1 MRRKWV
7 KITLVVFLV
16 FLPIIIH
23 QVYRRMTALPKTVS
37 LATGASGGRYSQ
49 LTERLAVRIES
60 RLPTT
65 VNRISSSGSL
75 DNLRFLAEGKVDF
88 ALYQPGT
95 ADVLDGASQP
105 GTENVRFVANL
116 YLQPVHFIVRR
127 GAGIAGPADLRGKRV
142 AVGLFDSGDYA
153 ASLVLLDHFG
163 IGEDAVEAEH
173 LEYAQIKRRF
183 DAGTLDA
190 AFITV
195 GVQAPVFSEVLSTCG
210 CDVIDVPY
218 AEALATK
225 NAAMSEYTIP
235 AGLYRAGPDAMPAK
249 DVQTVALGAQFLTR
263 RSVPTNLVEEICG
276 IVLGEDFLKENHL
289 GEVISGGTDFA
300 RQKPEF
306 AIHSGAAHFYDP
318 HLRPLLDP
326 DFVEASEGL
335 RSFVVS
341 ILIAAFL
348 GVRWFNQKRI
358 KKKEHKLDRYV
369 RSLLDIE
376 RRQVPLDDTAD
387 TDDSQ
392 SLENLLDEVTFLRQ
406 EALRAFTAHELTEDR
421 AAECFVQ
428 MCHALSN
435 KINAKIS
442 RQRMDAKLSQI
453 VDRLESRDSEGG

>member
-1 MRRKWV
+1 MSRKWV

-16 FLPIIIH
+16 LLPIIIH
-23 QVYRRMTALPKTVS
+23 QAYRRMTALPKTVT
-37 LATGASGGRYSQ
+37 LATGASRGRYSQ
-49 LTERLAVRIES
+49 LTERLAARIES

-65 VNRISSSGSL
+65 VKRIPSRGSL
-75 DNLRFLAEGKVDF
+75 QNLKLLAEAKVDF

-95 ADVLDGASQP
+95 VDALDGSSQLD
-105 GTENVRFVANL
+105 TQNVRFVANL

-127 GAGIAGPADLRGKRV
+127 GAGITNPSDLRGKRV

-163 IGEDAVEAEH
+163 IGEDAVDAEH
-173 LEYAQIKRRF
+173 LEYLDIKQRL
-183 DAGTLDA
+183 DSGTLDA

-195 GVQAPVFSEVLSTCG
+195 GVQAPVFSELLSTCN

-218 AEALATK
+218 AKALATK

-235 AGLYRAGPDAMPAK
+235 AGLYRAGPDAMPAE
-249 DVQTVALGAQFLTR
+249 DVQTVALGAQLLTR
-263 RSVPTNLVEEICG
+263 RNVPSDLVEEVSRT
-276 IVLGEDFLKENHL
+276 VLGEDFLKENRL
-289 GEVISGGTDFA
+289 GELISGGSDFA

-306 AIHSGAAHFYDP
+306 AIHPGAEHFYNP

-341 ILIAAFL
+341 ILIALFL
-348 GVRWFNQKRI
+348 GVRWLSQKRA

-376 RRQVPLDDTAD
+376 RRQVPLDDTANS
-387 TDDSQ
+387 DDAQ

-428 MCHALSN
+428 MCHALSD

-442 RQRMDAKLSQI
+442 RQRLDRRLSQI
-453 VDRLESRDSEGG
+453 ADGLDGRETE